1 MNHEKVIRK
10 DQCSFVVFDIES
22 FYPSIS
28 EKLLDEAILF
38 AKSHY
43 NFTPDELEIVLHSK
57 KTLLFWNHSTWVK
70 KHGNE
75 DFDIPMGCYDGAEI
89 CELVGIY
96 IQSKLCKLMNKK
108 DFGLYRDDG
117 LGILRNTSGPE
128 ADRKRKSITKV
139 FKECGLSITCEVNKK
154 IVEFLDV
161 RFNLKDQTYEPY
173 RKPNNNPVYINKHS
187 NHPPNIINEV
197 PKAISKCLTS
207 ISCNKNVFDRNI
219 GIYNTALKN
228 SGFDQTLTYDEQDE
242 PTSDSV
248 NEESNQTRKRKR
260 NIIWYN
266 PPYSMSVKTNVGKIF
281 FKLLRKHFPP
291 SHPMYTIFN
300 TNKVKISY
308 SCFPNIGSIISSHN
322 KKILYSDNT
331 EYGCNCNDRNKC
343 PLDNKCLTPRI
354 VYRADVTNDQTQEQ
368 KFYYGISDTPF
379 KERYENHK
387 KSFRHKEYST
397 EPDLAKYCWE
407 LKDKGAVP
415 TVKFSIAKCVKGKS
429 LINNCSLCLS
439 EKLFIIRSLDD
450 VNMLNKKSEFISK
463 CRHINKRLL
472 IKVKDESN
480 D

>member
-1 MNHEKVIRK
+1 M
-10 DQCSFVVFDIES
+10 
-22 FYPSIS
+22 
-28 EKLLDEAILF
+28 
-38 AKSHY
+38 
-43 NFTPDELEIVLHSK
+43 
-57 KTLLFWNHSTWVK
+57 
-70 KHGNE
+70 
-75 DFDIPMGCYDGAEI
+75 
-89 CELVGIY
+89 
-96 IQSKLCKLMNKK
+96 
-108 DFGLYRDDG
+108 
-117 LGILRNTSGPE
+117 
-128 ADRKRKSITKV
+128 
-139 FKECGLSITCEVNKK
+139 
-154 IVEFLDV
+154 
-161 RFNLKDQTYEPY
+161 
-173 RKPNNNPVYINKHS
+173 
-187 NHPPNIINEV
+187 
-197 PKAISKCLTS
+197 
-207 ISCNKNVFDRNI
+207 
-219 GIYNTALKN
+219 KN

-266 PPYSMSVKTNVGKIF
+266 PPYSMSVKTEVGKIF

-331 EYGCNCNDRNKC
+331 EYGCNCNDKNKC
-343 PLDNKCLTPRI
+343 PL
-354 VYRADVTNDQTQEQ
+354 YRADVTNDQTQ
-368 KFYYGISDTPF
+368 
-379 KERYENHK
+379 ERYENHK

-397 EPDLAKYCWE
+397 ETDLAKYCWE

-472 IKVKDESN
+472 IKVKDDSN